1 MVCSSFSDENYS
13 NKIQTRQNVE
23 KMLNVAILLMKREE
37 TNDHFF
43 FVSKLQINC
52 FLYTS
57 KITPTPH
64 SFTLN
69 NLSLP

>member
-37 TNDHFF
+37 TNDLFF
-43 FVSKLQINC
+43 
-52 FLYTS
+52 
-57 KITPTPH
+57 
-64 SFTLN
+64 
-69 NLSLP
+69 LSQSYR